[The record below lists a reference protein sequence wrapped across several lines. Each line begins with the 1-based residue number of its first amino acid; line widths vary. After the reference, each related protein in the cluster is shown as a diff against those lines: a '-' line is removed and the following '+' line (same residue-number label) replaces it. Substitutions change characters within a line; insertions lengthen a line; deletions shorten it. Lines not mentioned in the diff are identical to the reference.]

1 MKTRASV
8 KTSMGRE
15 GAAFTHRTNWKNSAV
30 PEESQALV
38 GKVQQIMGH
47 KFPVITFDMS
57 IYQVLID
64 E

>member
-1 MKTRASV
+1 
-8 KTSMGRE
+8 MGRE

-57 IYQVLID
+57 SYRACMD